1 MGDFDKLYS
10 DTLQLLQE
18 NQIDDV
24 NLEEVLRNPNFV
36 ELLRSLYQ
44 CNEDPEKIYISCVS
58 QGFRMCD
65 LQKAICLLRSEIYD
79 GTSSPYYY
87 VDSNYDRQEI
97 KAESL
102 NIIGD
107 TDKESE
113 EYYLSVK
120 LYSEESVNNGQLH
133 WINFQSNL
141 FSTSSILKEV
151 VTFFRCNIDELN
163 TVTIDEEIETN
174 FVRDIVNKNINIDVI
189 DLVNQ
194 KNEVIIYCS
203 DIEKLGFLYYKVC
216 DYVNNLS
223 FYIMFENCLLRLRKH
238 IEGFDNNFQEIL
250 IEKVI
255 SNDAILSVCK
265 EFEINHIKDFL
276 DKKPIK
282 LSVEELNEVLYQIN
296 QINTV
301 TPKEIFEKWI
311 NCLLP
316 REHYVISKRYLEGAL
331 MTLESIGMICN
342 VSRERIRQV
351 ERTAISS
358 MLSSKRNK
366 FRSLL
371 ISQLKLLSPHQSYI
385 TLSELERFNIKS
397 NVAIFLDKITGDIIY
412 DAEFQACFFSRA
424 SKYKLEQSL
433 EELPDEFTMNDLQDY
448 IWC

>member
-203 DIEKLGFLYYKVC
+203 DIEKLGFLYYKV
-216 DYVNNLS
+216 
-223 FYIMFENCLLRLRKH
+223 
-238 IEGFDNNFQEIL
+238 
-250 IEKVI
+250 
-255 SNDAILSVCK
+255 
-265 EFEINHIKDFL
+265 
-276 DKKPIK
+276 
-282 LSVEELNEVLYQIN
+282 
-296 QINTV
+296 
-301 TPKEIFEKWI
+301 
-311 NCLLP
+311 
-316 REHYVISKRYLEGAL
+316 
-331 MTLESIGMICN
+331 
-342 VSRERIRQV
+342 
-351 ERTAISS
+351 
-358 MLSSKRNK
+358 
-366 FRSLL
+366 
-371 ISQLKLLSPHQSYI
+371 
-385 TLSELERFNIKS
+385 
-397 NVAIFLDKITGDIIY
+397 
-412 DAEFQACFFSRA
+412 
-424 SKYKLEQSL
+424 
-433 EELPDEFTMNDLQDY
+433 
-448 IWC
+448 